1 MAFDDGLVEAL
12 VVDTRFAHGAFVVV
26 GRALVGADGLH
37 TAEAEELLVPPTPGG
52 RRSLSRW
59 AACLERVAS
68 VSLGPSLGCLRVKE
82 FVQLW
87 VIAAILLRNP
97 FLNTILG

>member
-12 VVDTRFAHGAFVVV
+12 VLDTRFAHGAFVVV

-37 TAEAEELLVPPTPGG
+37 TAEAEELLAAPTPGG

-59 AACLERVAS
+59 ADCLERVAS
-68 VSLGPSLGCLRVKE
+68 ATLGPSLGCLRVNE
-82 FVQLW
+82 L
-87 VIAAILLRNP
+87 IN
-97 FLNTILG
+97 